1 MAHGGPHAL
10 GFRGV
15 RSCQAD
21 PNGAT
26 LGEMGIPQHPGEPTG
41 ITTGSVVAFPRSES
55 HGGYVLRTLGL
66 TKRFGELTAVEGLN
80 LEVKAG
86 QVHGFLGPNG
96 SGKST
101 TIGMILGLIAP
112 TSGHIEVAGDLRRSV
127 GAILESPAFYPHLSG
142 RDNLRALA
150 IAVGDVP
157 PERIESLLG
166 QVGLAE
172 RSDAAYHTYS
182 LGMKQRLGIAATLL
196 TDPALVI
203 LDEPTNGLDPAGQ
216 AEVRE
221 LIPRLAHEGRGVLL
235 ASHLLNEVQHV
246 CDEVT
251 IIRRGQLIE
260 TGRVRDL
267 LQRGSY
273 IAVEVAEADRARTL
287 LLEVA
292 GIEQVDLLDGTL
304 HVFTDANRGPEITRQ
319 LSSHGL
325 YLASMTMHES
335 TLEEVF
341 LELTGQTGSV
351 ASPREEP
358 RAPTAS

>member
-1 MAHGGPHAL
+1 MTVPL
-10 GFRGV
+10 R
-15 RSCQAD
+15 
-21 PNGAT
+21 
-26 LGEMGIPQHPGEPTG
+26 PGEAAR
-41 ITTGSVVAFPRSES
+41 IAAGSVVAFPRPRLSGS
-55 HGGYVLRTLGL
+55 CVLRTLGL
-66 TKRFGELTAVEGLN
+66 TKRFGDLTAVDGLN
-80 LEVKAG
+80 LEVQAG

-101 TIGMILGLIAP
+101 TISMILGLIAP
-112 TSGHIEVAGDLRRSV
+112 TAGHIEVAGEPRRSV
-127 GAILESPAFYPHLSG
+127 GAIIESPAFYPHLSG

-157 PERIESLLG
+157 LARIDSLIEE
-166 QVGLAE
+166 VGLAE
-172 RSDAAYHTYS
+172 RSHGAYRTYS
-182 LGMKQRLGIAATLL
+182 LGMKQRLGVAATLL

-216 AEVRE
+216 AEIRA

-251 IIRRGQLIE
+251 IIRRGRLVE

-273 IAVEVAEADRARTL
+273 VAVEVAAAAEARSL
-287 LLEVA
+287 LLELSGV
-292 GIEQVDLLDGTL
+292 ERVDVVDGTL
-304 HVFTDANRGPEITRQ
+304 HVFADAQRGPEITRQ
-319 LSSHGL
+319 LASHGL
-325 YLASMTMHES
+325 YLAAMTKHES

-341 LELTGQTGSV
+341 LELTGETAGE
-351 ASPREEP
+351 ASPREGA
-358 RAPTAS
+358 RVPTAS